1 MFSVIALLVM
11 LEPDMDS
18 TMVLTIIV
26 ATVLIAG
33 GIRAQHLVALASAV
47 VVLTAGLA
55 MAAPYRRAR
64 MFAYLDPWKDKT
76 NTGYQ
81 ITQSL
86 IAIGSGGLTGV
97 GLGAGRSKWLFL
109 PNAHT
114 DFIFAVIG
122 EELGLLGCALV
133 VLLFCAFA
141 ALGTRAALRA
151 PDRFGM
157 LVAAGITAWVVG
169 QAVINIGAVVGLL
182 PVSGIPLPFVSF
194 GGSALVFT
202 MAAAGILAN
211 IARHETPRPVGAH
224 GAGPEG
230 PDPHRHAVRSRVG
243 GSLRGGEPVS
253 HDGLPTSASPRDA
266 TAWPRPDAAASSRC
280 SRPGARVA
288 TSTRRSRSPTRSS
301 RAVTTPRRSGS
312 WARRG
317 TSRRRSSPRAG
328 FAVDLLPGRG
338 LQRRFTLANLVTLWD
353 ALRATVRADRARPPV
368 PARGGRGL
376 RQLRRPADR
385 RRGPAAAPA
394 DGGPRPRR
402 RARPRQPH
410 RGAARGAGGHLA
422 ADHRAARARPSSA
435 TRCGPSCARS
445 SGVPSSSRRWWRSWV
460 GARAPAR

>member
-1 MFSVIALLVM
+1 VRAVSAITLPRLGGKRLGALRSSWSKAGSRRPGGYVLLLTTVAVLNLVGVVMVLSASSVSSLNNYGSAWYFFERQLLWTVLGVLAFVVASRIDYRRWRTLAVPLLLISAILLLVVLLPGIGIKVSGSRRWLGFGAWRFQPSEIAKLAILLFSADLLTRRQHELANWRRVLVPVLLMFSMIAVLVL

-26 ATVLIAG
+26 ATVLVAG
-33 GIRAQHLVALASAV
+33 GIRARHLVALASAV
-47 VVLTAGLA
+47 VVLSAGLA

-122 EELGLLGCALV
+122 EELGLLGCMLV
-133 VLLFCAFA
+133 VALFGAFA

-211 IARHETPRPVGAH
+211 VARHETPAGAATRPPARAGA
-224 GAGPEG
+224 AQPS
-230 PDPHRHAVRSRVG
+230 RAAAVR
-243 GSLRGGEPVS
+243 
-253 HDGLPTSASPRDA
+253 
-266 TAWPRPDAAASSRC
+266 
-280 SRPGARVA
+280 
-288 TSTRRSRSPTRSS
+288 
-301 RAVTTPRRSGS
+301 TPAGRSG
-312 WARRG
+312 
-317 TSRRRSSPRAG
+317 
-328 FAVDLLPGRG
+328 
-338 LQRRFTLANLVTLWD
+338 
-353 ALRATVRADRARPPV
+353 
-368 PARGGRGL
+368 
-376 RQLRRPADR
+376 
-385 RRGPAAAPA
+385 GPK
-394 DGGPRPRR
+394 R
-402 RARPRQPH
+402 
-410 RGAARGAGGHLA
+410 
-422 ADHRAARARPSSA
+422 
-435 TRCGPSCARS
+435 
-445 SGVPSSSRRWWRSWV
+445 
-460 GARAPAR
+460 

>member
-1 MFSVIALLVM
+1 MFSVIAVLVL

-33 GIRAQHLVALASAV
+33 GIRARHLVALASAV
-47 VVLTAGLA
+47 VVLSAGLA

-64 MFAYLDPWKDKT
+64 MFAYLDPWKDKS

-97 GLGAGRSKWLFL
+97 GLGAGRAKWLFL

-122 EELGLLGCALV
+122 EELGLLGCLLV
-133 VLLFCAFA
+133 VALFGAFA

-211 IARHETPRPVGAH
+211 VARHETRTVPGSRRDPAGAPAGSDAAPARRRPAVGKSGTAASGATKSSARKP
-224 GAGPEG
+224 GAGKTG
-230 PDPHRHAVRSRVG
+230 
-243 GSLRGGEPVS
+243 
-253 HDGLPTSASPRDA
+253 
-266 TAWPRPDAAASSRC
+266 
-280 SRPGARVA
+280 SRPGAR
-288 TSTRRSRSPTRSS
+288 SR
-301 RAVTTPRRSGS
+301 
-312 WARRG
+312 
-317 TSRRRSSPRAG
+317 
-328 FAVDLLPGRG
+328 
-338 LQRRFTLANLVTLWD
+338 
-353 ALRATVRADRARPPV
+353 
-368 PARGGRGL
+368 
-376 RQLRRPADR
+376 
-385 RRGPAAAPA
+385 
-394 DGGPRPRR
+394 
-402 RARPRQPH
+402 
-410 RGAARGAGGHLA
+410 
-422 ADHRAARARPSSA
+422 
-435 TRCGPSCARS
+435 
-445 SGVPSSSRRWWRSWV
+445 
-460 GARAPAR
+460 

>member
-1 MFSVIALLVM
+1 MFLPNAHTDFIFAVIAVLVL

-33 GIRAQHLVALASAV
+33 GIRARHLIALASAV
-47 VVLTAGLA
+47 VVLSAGLA

-64 MFAYLDPWKDKT
+64 MFAYLDPWKDKS

-97 GLGAGRSKWLFL
+97 GLGAGRSKWMFL

-122 EELGLLGCALV
+122 EELGLLGCLLV
-133 VLLFCAFA
+133 VALFGAFA
-141 ALGTRAALRA
+141 VLGTRTALRA

-211 IARHETPRPVGAH
+211 VARHELPVGAQSPGSRKATSRS
-224 GAGPEG
+224 GAG
-230 PDPHRHAVRSRVG
+230 SR
-243 GSLRGGEPVS
+243 
-253 HDGLPTSASPRDA
+253 
-266 TAWPRPDAAASSRC
+266 
-280 SRPGARVA
+280 
-288 TSTRRSRSPTRSS
+288 
-301 RAVTTPRRSGS
+301 
-312 WARRG
+312 
-317 TSRRRSSPRAG
+317 
-328 FAVDLLPGRG
+328 
-338 LQRRFTLANLVTLWD
+338 
-353 ALRATVRADRARPPV
+353 
-368 PARGGRGL
+368 
-376 RQLRRPADR
+376 
-385 RRGPAAAPA
+385 
-394 DGGPRPRR
+394 
-402 RARPRQPH
+402 
-410 RGAARGAGGHLA
+410 
-422 ADHRAARARPSSA
+422 
-435 TRCGPSCARS
+435 
-445 SGVPSSSRRWWRSWV
+445 
-460 GARAPAR
+460 

>member
-1 MFSVIALLVM
+1 VRRVRAVSAITLPGLRSKRVGALRASWVQAGRLRPGGYVLLLTTVGVLNLVGVVMVLSASSVSSLNSYGSAWYFFERQLLWTLLGVVAFLVGSRIDYRRWRTFAVPLLLVSAVLLVVVLAPGIGIKVSGSRRWLGFGAWRFQPSEVAKLALLLFSADLLTRRQRELDNWRRVLVPVLLMFIVIALLVM

-18 TMVLTIIV
+18 TMVLTLIV

-33 GIRAQHLVALASAV
+33 GIRARHLVALASCV
-47 VVLTAGLA
+47 VVASAGLA

-64 MFAYLDPWKDKT
+64 MFAYLDPWKDKA

-122 EELGLLGCALV
+122 EELGLLGCTLV

-211 IARHETPRPVGAH
+211 IARHETPV
-224 GAGPEG
+224 
-230 PDPHRHAVRSRVG
+230 
-243 GSLRGGEPVS
+243 
-253 HDGLPTSASPRDA
+253 
-266 TAWPRPDAAASSRC
+266 
-280 SRPGARVA
+280 RVA
-288 TSTRRSRSPTRSS
+288 PATKGSGRAGKRSGTRSS
-301 RAVTTPRRSGS
+301 ARSG
-312 WARRG
+312 AG
-317 TSRRRSSPRAG
+317 SR
-328 FAVDLLPGRG
+328 
-338 LQRRFTLANLVTLWD
+338 
-353 ALRATVRADRARPPV
+353 
-368 PARGGRGL
+368 
-376 RQLRRPADR
+376 
-385 RRGPAAAPA
+385 
-394 DGGPRPRR
+394 
-402 RARPRQPH
+402 
-410 RGAARGAGGHLA
+410 
-422 ADHRAARARPSSA
+422 
-435 TRCGPSCARS
+435 
-445 SGVPSSSRRWWRSWV
+445 
-460 GARAPAR
+460 